1 MLHSWDS
8 ELIPKVY
15 LGQRLQG
22 SLSIQSTCSIPSV
35 KDESR
40 HLFFSLNFQSHTGKV
55 LNLCV
60 KTAPLA
66 EMQLDHLKYEHLN
79 KLTSRNR
86 GSQHSFHY
94 SVSGCWRRVE
104 AFPLSLE
111 ARAAPANIC
120 PGMATLAYNTRTDMK
135 MRVQDSQ
142 FNCSTNS
149 IASNALTEKKKNQK
163 RQNVSPGYLPFCQI
177 DQNLNTVSGKISRCF
192 LS

>member
-1 MLHSWDS
+1 MVLFCELSTASVFALKTLDSWNTLKMLHSWDS
-8 ELIPKVY
+8 ELIPEVY

-22 SLSIQSTCSIPSV
+22 SLSIQSICSIPSV

-66 EMQLDHLKYEHLN
+66 EMQLDHLTYEHLN

-104 AFPLSLE
+104 AFLLSLE

-120 PGMATLAYNTRTDMK
+120 PGMATLAYNTRED
-135 MRVQDSQ
+135 RHE
-142 FNCSTNS
+142 NASTRFTIQLFHQQHS
-149 IASNALTEKKKNQK
+149 
-163 RQNVSPGYLPFCQI
+163 
-177 DQNLNTVSGKISRCF
+177 
-192 LS
+192 